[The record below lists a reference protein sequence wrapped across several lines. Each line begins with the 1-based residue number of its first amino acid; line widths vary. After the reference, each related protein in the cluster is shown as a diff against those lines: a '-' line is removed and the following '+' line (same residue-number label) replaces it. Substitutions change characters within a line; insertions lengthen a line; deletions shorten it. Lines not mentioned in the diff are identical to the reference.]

1 MFVNLS
7 FAFETRG
14 EKELSVVYGDGREG
28 PRRLDVDFLQL
39 DKLALFGIPTVHLG
53 EGVIAAQDG
62 VLPAAQGKRLEHHGA
77 AGGHGLQLS
86 KQGPVPAHH
95 FGVAD
100 EARQADEEVRLDVKM
115 LDGVDVLHLRNVRA
129 PFELLGAFVP
139 LIDDGPLGTA
149 GQDEVGFGGDLH
161 VLHVGVPVP
170 MVERLM
176 RVEAIAVPF
185 VYGGGAGLRAVCN
198 DEIGLPVDEE
208 RLHIVGLPDFEN
220 VDALELDELVCG
232 AVALVD
238 VRSTKQ
244 LSHNDEELVVDDQ
257 GFTNHRGSAWRG
269 KSGP

>member
-14 EKELSVVYGDGREG
+14 EKELSVVYGDRREG
-28 PRRLDVDFLQL
+28 PRRLDVDFLEL

-62 VLPAAQGKRLEHHGA
+62 VLPAAQGKRLEHHGPA
-77 AGGHGLQLS
+77 RRHGLQLS

-115 LDGVDVLHLRNVRA
+115 LDGVDVLHLRNVRT

-161 VLHVGVPVP
+161 VLHVGVAVP
-170 MVERLM
+170 RVDRLM

-185 VYGGGAGLRAVCN
+185 VYGGGAGL
-198 DEIGLPVDEE
+198 
-208 RLHIVGLPDFEN
+208 
-220 VDALELDELVCG
+220 
-232 AVALVD
+232 
-238 VRSTKQ
+238 
-244 LSHNDEELVVDDQ
+244 
-257 GFTNHRGSAWRG
+257 
-269 KSGP
+269 